1 MINLFKQND
10 QLKELSPEQAKRVN
24 DWGACDLGSRAGV
37 VVFAYAI
44 ISIILLLSSKELQT
58 HIEFLGPIVAVMV
71 LVSFFRFSA
80 GLRLSKATEKET
92 DKLLKRYGWWSLIN
106 IFCLG
111 LFVAATIYKVGM
123 NIQSMSMVVIMA
135 GFTGATIGTMAL
147 YANLWVTFT
156 IISWLPVILASFYQ
170 SYFDASQGYMLAI
183 TIVFFPVF
191 IALIGKRIAN
201 EYWRGQVA
209 FIRLEEKTRDLEE
222 ALELVEEKESEI
234 RDHRDNLQDKIAEQ
248 THDLRLSKDAAEK
261 ANQAKSEFLANMSHE
276 LRTPMHAILS
286 FSKFGMDRLEK
297 APLEKLGHYFTQ
309 IHGSGERLIA
319 LIDDLLDLA
328 KINAMK
334 MNYKFEL
341 NDLSKLVEQCASEQ
355 EIRFLERNIKI
366 DVLPYNCDTRA
377 FIDPVRMGQ
386 VITNLCS
393 NAIKFTPEGTTITV
407 SISSGAISPGRRES
421 DTATIPA
428 LLFTIRDEGDG
439 VPEDEL
445 ESVFDQ
451 FIQSSKTK
459 TGAGGTG
466 LGLAICKEII
476 EAHHGQ
482 IWAKNT
488 YSGGAEFSFLIP
500 TTGAFELAGEYE
512 SMLKRP
518 PEEPVRLEAE
528 TEVEVD
534 SSAV

>member
-1 MINLFKQND
+1 MMNLFKQND
-10 QLKELSPEQAKRVN
+10 QLKELSPEQAKTVN

-44 ISIILLLSSKELQT
+44 TAIVLVITSQELQT
-58 HIEFLGPIVAVMV
+58 HLELLGPIVAIMV
-71 LVSFFRFSA
+71 IVSAFRFSA
-80 GLRLSKATEKET
+80 GLRLSKATESET
-92 DKLLKRYGWWSLIN
+92 DKFLKRYGWWSLAN
-106 IFCLG
+106 IFSLG
-111 LFVAATIYKVGM
+111 LFVAASIYKIGL
-123 NIQSMSMVVIMA
+123 NEQSMTMVVILA

-147 YANLWVTFT
+147 YINLWTTFT
-156 IISWLPVILASFYQ
+156 LLSWTPVILTSFY
-170 SYFDASQGYMLAI
+170 SGFLGSPHGYSSGVMYL
-183 TIVFFPVF
+183 VFAVF
-191 IALIGKRIAN
+191 IIVIGKRVAN

-209 FIRLEEKTRDLEE
+209 IIRLEE

-234 RDHRDNLQDKIAEQ
+234 RHHRDNLQEMVKEQ
-248 THDLRLSKDAAEK
+248 THDLRLSKEAAEK

-297 APLEKLGHYFTQ
+297 APLEKLGRYFTQ
-309 IHGSGERLIA
+309 IHDSGERLIA

-328 KINAMK
+328 KMDAMK
-334 MNYKFEL
+334 MDYKFEL

-355 EIRFLERNIKI
+355 EIRFLERDIKI

-407 SISSGAISPGRRES
+407 SINSGAISPGRRES

-445 ESVFDQ
+445 EAVFDQ

-476 EAHHGQ
+476 EAHHGH
-482 IWAKNT
+482 IWVENT

-518 PEEPVRLEAE
+518 PEEPVQLEGE

-534 SSAV
+534 NSAV